1 MGEEIPTIRS
11 FLVGGRTGLNSVAFP
26 GVRAGEIE
34 TLGLVAEPDGVAA
47 FFFLLRRLKVGRDPA
62 RWSFHFQA
70 FLLEIGENNLVSL
83 LLHCRCHGRLGNVV
97 CRDAVLEAPIGC

>member
-1 MGEEIPTIRS
+1 MFST
-11 FLVGGRTGLNSVAFP
+11 
-26 GVRAGEIE
+26 VRH
-34 TLGLVAEPDGVAA
+34 VAELEEAA
-47 FFFLLRRLKVGRDPA
+47 VFFSCLRRLKVGRDPA